1 MCAEA
6 ARGWAAAVI
15 RKVAPHVPVSAPVV
29 RAPAPVLA
37 GLVQVNICAA
47 QLLTTFLP
55 AAQVTPA
62 VVIITLNLNSVHP
75 PLAA

>member
-1 MCAEA
+1 MCTEA
-6 ARGWAAAVI
+6 VRGWAARVV

-55 AAQVTPA
+55 GAQVNGCL
-62 VVIITLNLNSVHP
+62 IHP
-75 PLAA
+75 